1 IIEHLE
7 QIGVDKKACLH
18 INFEE
23 PALSLALSLE
33 MLDNLYDTYRGNVFP
48 EGKAYI
54 FFDEIQNVLGW
65 ERWVRARNDIENIK
79 IIVTGSSSELMSK
92 ELGTLLTGRH
102 LTFEVYP
109 LDFSEQL

>member
-1 IIEHLE
+1 MDNFQVLYKWNRWGDWEPDFGYRRQVLNDIISCLDEPEVITIIGPRRAGKSTVLYQIIEHLE

-54 FFDEIQNVLGW
+54 FFDEI
-65 ERWVRARNDIENIK
+65 
-79 IIVTGSSSELMSK
+79 
-92 ELGTLLTGRH
+92 
-102 LTFEVYP
+102 
-109 LDFSEQL
+109 